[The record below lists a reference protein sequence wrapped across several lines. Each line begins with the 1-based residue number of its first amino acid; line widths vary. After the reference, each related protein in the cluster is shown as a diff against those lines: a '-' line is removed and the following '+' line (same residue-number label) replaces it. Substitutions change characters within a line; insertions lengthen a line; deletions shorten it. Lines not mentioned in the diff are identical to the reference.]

1 LKFDSNEFLCDAK
14 RIAPVT
20 FGNDHGNHIYVS
32 QCAPLSLALLFYLFT
47 TSRAYVFQM
56 WY

>member
-1 LKFDSNEFLCDAK
+1 LDANHLSPK
-14 RIAPVT
+14 T

-32 QCAPLSLALLFYLFT
+32 QCAPLSLFLLFYLFT
-47 TSRAYVFQM
+47 SRVYIFQR